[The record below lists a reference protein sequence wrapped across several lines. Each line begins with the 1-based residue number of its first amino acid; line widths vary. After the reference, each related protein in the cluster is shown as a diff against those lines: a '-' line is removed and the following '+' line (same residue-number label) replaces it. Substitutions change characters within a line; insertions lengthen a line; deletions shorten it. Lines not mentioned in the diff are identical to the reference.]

1 MGDIGTV
8 ITAAALALTGLGW
21 AAYFAVGSVFV
32 GASAL
37 LEHVRERSNRAQ
49 QAPDRTTW
57 KD

>member
-1 MGDIGTV
+1 MGDIGAV

-32 GASAL
+32 GASLL
-37 LEHVRERSNRAQ
+37 LERVRNRAQ
-49 QAPDRTTW
+49 PAPDGTTW